1 MAGSRS
7 CYRNRNLA
15 LAGRVDSLT
24 DISLVSGAV
33 PAVAWLLGLSGAAY
47 LLARRGRRWPLTVL
61 VAAAAAVLL
70 TALAEWLL
78 VDVFSV
84 FPEELPAEVLLW
96 WAASLAGVGLAV
108 ATFLR
113 FAACRPASRRRRVL
127 APVAML
133 GVLLL
138 AVVQIN
144 LYFSINPTLGDL
156 LGTTVAGIPTLESK
170 YTRAADAASASAVT
184 PAEVPGHLAAD
195 KAVAG
200 QWRPPADLP
209 AHGLLR
215 QAAVPGTV
223 SGFVARNA
231 YIYLPPAYLVPGHPP
246 LPVLVLFPGQPGA
259 PSDWLTGGQ
268 LASTLDSYAA
278 AHSGLAPVTVV
289 VDPLGSQDAN
299 TLCMDS
305 TIARADTYLSVD
317 VPQWISTN
325 LDVQPGADRW
335 AVGGFS
341 FGATCALQLAARH
354 PDVFPNVIAFAAERE
369 PALAKDR
376 SKTIQEAF
384 GGNAEAFDSRTPLV
398 ILASTRF
405 VHSSAYFSAGADDTA
420 FVADMSELSAAA
432 RGAGFRVETSTVPGI
447 GHSWAVPVRKMDEAL
462 GFLAPGLGLTR

>member
-1 MAGSRS
+1 M
-7 CYRNRNLA
+7 
-15 LAGRVDSLT
+15 
-24 DISLVSGAV
+24 
-33 PAVAWLLGLSGAAY
+33 
-47 LLARRGRRWPLTVL
+47 
-61 VAAAAAVLL
+61 
-70 TALAEWLL
+70 
-78 VDVFSV
+78 
-84 FPEELPAEVLLW
+84 
-96 WAASLAGVGLAV
+96 
-108 ATFLR
+108 
-113 FAACRPASRRRRVL
+113 L
-127 APVAML
+127 APVALL

-184 PAEVPGHLAAD
+184 PDEVPGHLAAD

-317 VPQWISTN
+317 VPQWISTT

-405 VHSSAYFSAGADDTA
+405 VHSSAYFSVGADDTA

-462 GFLAPGLGLTR
+462 GFLAPRAGADAMTATSTRREGRKGFLSAGMAKRPFRAASRRYSGTPAGWHGAPPSPCWCWCCCGAWQRQPAASLPAPIWASWTRSADGWTTWSRAAGGPFSAHCSSAPTPGPISSQPC